1 MAKDFMSLDC
11 GFPNFA
17 DDEPIEDKVSKLY
30 NYTFM
35 LLESLRYLLR
45 NLDTDNFNAAAL
57 AEFKKEYEDKVK
69 EKRKAE
75 IEAKK
80 EAIRQEDIAKGVF
93 VPVSMLPAAEPKKG
107 VVNT

>member
-1 MAKDFMSLDC
+1 MKTVTLLITLFLCIPCMAQPGK
-11 GFPNFA
+11 
-17 DDEPIEDKVSKLY
+17 
-30 NYTFM
+30 
-35 LLESLRYLLR
+35 
-45 NLDTDNFNAAAL
+45 
-57 AEFKKEYEDKVK
+57 KVK

-107 VVNT
+107 VANA

>member
-1 MAKDFMSLDC
+1 MSENGIEYVLVGDYYIPLIC
-11 GFPNFA
+11 VEEETRDIGF
-17 DDEPIEDKVSKLY
+17 Y
-30 NYTFM
+30 G
-35 LLESLRYLLR
+35 SLRRNYLR
-45 NLDTDNFNAAAL
+45 RKANG
-57 AEFKKEYEDKVK
+57 KQKEYEDKVK

-107 VVNT
+107 VANA

>member
-1 MAKDFMSLDC
+1 MAFTDLKELRKNMEKNEIAVFST
-11 GFPNFA
+11 A
-17 DDEPIEDKVSKLY
+17 YAY
-30 NYTFM
+30 NNTNCYIAFC
-35 LLESLRYLLR
+35 LLTS
-45 NLDTDNFNAAAL
+45 
-57 AEFKKEYEDKVK
+57 EDKVK

-107 VVNT
+107 VANA

>member
-1 MAKDFMSLDC
+1 MRWKIPSY
-11 GFPNFA
+11 
-17 DDEPIEDKVSKLY
+17 EVKI
-30 NYTFM
+30 
-35 LLESLRYLLR
+35 
-45 NLDTDNFNAAAL
+45 NLDLLCGLL
-57 AEFKKEYEDKVK
+57 ASLPVPLMHQNYLRRKANGKQKEYEDKVK

-107 VVNT
+107 VANA

>member
-1 MAKDFMSLDC
+1 MIKVVYF
-11 GFPNFA
+11 
-17 DDEPIEDKVSKLY
+17 DDQSATDYLY
-30 NYTFM
+30 IY
-35 LLESLRYLLR
+35 
-45 NLDTDNFNAAAL
+45 DGG
-57 AEFKKEYEDKVK
+57 KKIQTSDKVK

-80 EAIRQEDIAKGVF
+80 DAIRQEDITKGVF